1 MNPEN
6 KQQKIMDQFKC
17 PIGIEGQTVAKIM
30 NRSHRALTDWGL
42 KKVKIRSDYLI
53 LDIGCGGGKTI
64 SKLAEQAVHGKVFG
78 IDYSG
83 DMVDYSRQINKQLI
97 DQNRVSIVQCSVDKT
112 GFPDSFFDLI
122 TAIETYY
129 FWPNLAEAFEE
140 IKRLLKPNGKLVL
153 INEMIK
159 DGVYEVENAEVIAK
173 TEVKLLSL
181 PDIQK
186 ILQSTGFKKV
196 EVFTKA
202 DSAWNVVIAQKC

>member
-1 MNPEN
+1 
-6 KQQKIMDQFKC
+6 MDQFKC

>member
-83 DMVDYSRQINKQLI
+83 DMVDYSRQINKELI